1 LGLSRKRGKI
11 EMKEGTEIQPSLED
25 VIKGV
30 KTGFLKLDEVM
41 RSMPEMASGEDK
53 SGSTKIPKC
62 SRNSQ

>member
-1 LGLSRKRGKI
+1 MSAHCAEQLLDHIIKNEDFRGKI

-41 RSMPEMASGEDK
+41 RSMETANDPL
-53 SGSTKIPKC
+53 TL
-62 SRNSQ
+62 